1 MGYLSLRRLGMK
13 IVIGGDTPSP
23 KIKPV
28 LMWFSVLLLV
38 AVIALALYGCG
49 DLSCLDEDSI
59 IERELMDDEPAYYTD
74 QPPEEGEEPAQE
86 EALAQD
92 TAIPGVY
99 SNPDGSITLNGD
111 GTYSTV
117 NTAGN
122 TTSGT
127 YAVSGNL
134 ITFYQT
140 YPSAVTSTYTIEN
153 GVIDVGEYGLFVKN

>member
-28 LMWFSVLLLV
+28 LMWFSALLLV
-38 AVIALALYGCG
+38 AIVAITTISLYGC
-49 DLSCLDEDSI
+49 DLNDDENI
-59 IERELMDDEPAYYTD
+59 MRETLDDEPAYYTD

-86 EALAQD
+86 EAPAQD